1 VRVLPVL
8 AVCAL
13 GLNAAL
19 EAAPQQPDQVPAMA
33 IERLRE
39 ELEKPPPP
47 RLQPKTPVPLRPT
60 FRSRVEGRPWV
71 PTLEEHLHQ
80 EFDLTPLQRQS
91 AEWRSRCCGF
101 NLGLIFEHIEK
112 VRREREI
119 RKIRAQIAHE
129 VSVIEATRKHND
141 VK

>member
-1 VRVLPVL
+1 MRVLLILV
-8 AVCAL
+8 VCAA
-13 GLNAAL
+13 GL
-19 EAAPQQPDQVPAMA
+19 EAAPQQPETVPGVSL
-33 IERLRE
+33 ERIRE

-47 RLQPKTPVPLRPT
+47 RLEPKAPVELRPT

-80 EFDLTPLQRQS
+80 EFDLSPLQRQS

-101 NLGLIFEHIEK
+101 NLGVIFDHIEK
-112 VRREREI
+112 VRREREE
-119 RKIRAQIAHE
+119 RSVRAQIAHE
-129 VSVIEATRKHND
+129 IAVIEARKRND